1 MRGVGHHYLDFFHSS
16 LLGLYQIGDYLH
28 QLALQPAAVGALG
41 EDGDD
46 GVVAGNG
53 SQYLYDVTVVYVV
66 GYRAGVA
73 RPCLDDG
80 DVVGVLYRYE
90 TRCLEHL
97 LGGSGTGYALVHGLV
112 GQYVDILA
120 VHARCLGYLEQLHV
134 AAQGGLGHFKT
145 LSVQFGEDVFL
156 AAELLAGD
164 EHLESLDTV
173 FLSFHDVYI
182 YTFTGAKLHKR
193 CIFAKEK
200 CIKIHSQCIFIQ

>member
-1 MRGVGHHYLDFFHSS
+1 M
-16 LLGLYQIGDYLH
+16 
-28 QLALQPAAVGALG
+28 
-41 EDGDD
+41 
-46 GVVAGNG
+46 
-53 SQYLYDVTVVYVV
+53 
-66 GYRAGVA
+66 
-73 RPCLDDG
+73 
-80 DVVGVLYRYE
+80 
-90 TRCLEHL
+90 
-97 LGGSGTGYALVHGLV
+97 V

-182 YTFTGAKLHKR
+182 YTLAVQNYTKDVYSPK
-193 CIFAKEK
+193 KNV
-200 CIKIHSQCIFIQ
+200 